1 MATTAPAKTPVNN
14 DTTILTAIALYI
26 ILALSLPITL
36 NALARTYFGN
46 DAIIIAIILACV
58 ISLFPSV
65 LLFALETSSNIKK

>member
-36 NALARTYFGN
+36 NALVRTYFGN
-46 DAIIIAIILACV
+46 DAIIIAIILAYV

-65 LLFALETSSNIKK
+65 LLFALGDIVKY